1 MRKNNTFVSVIKN
14 TPINIV
20 RNRSNSNLN
29 EYKIEKEIKS
39 LPLEL
44 RKNLQK
50 VLSKMELSSEVYIPK
65 NLPPN
70 RQFEDKNLL
79 INKIKDYDNFI
90 KEKIKSNSRLSQ
102 DNSTFLKVYSH
113 IKELESQ
120 NGKISRQQE
129 FFDEI
134 EKLYLSKDYNM
145 NNCRIKEDEN
155 IFDYSLLIDK
165 EFGSN
170 IKQDAIRILNE
181 LDNTDIDLE
190 QKFIFDLNSELY
202 NRKLKN
208 TFRNR
213 YFKSKGKKP
222 KDYGFENIK
231 KSKSKEIANYIFG
244 IKKSKKS
251 KKEKKKEKPDYF
263 NNKIKNEISQI
274 KEVIENIK
282 NNYQENPSMR
292 LMTFLKTNPNTSS
305 YEKKNKDRNKRDN
318 LILINIEE
326 GKDHKHYKTEKN
338 FIKIPKLKI
347 KNIFK
352 ENKDNSKNNNSKD
365 KKDKKDNI
373 IIPKIINKPKENN
386 ENENENVLDLK
397 DEDDINLNQ
406 NNNENNNENNIKKDE
421 LPKINVNNSNDESKN
436 INLNLTSETNFSRNT
451 NEDDNFKSNI
461 SRLKQNN
468 NKDLNSNN
476 NEKDKINYNP
486 DRNIYSV
493 KKVKPVKLNSIKKL
507 KKSKITY
514 KSIPNLKTFLSGNGD
529 KKVLTDKEINLH
541 LLKFKK
547 KHNSIL
553 QNLRNSKIK
562 ETNLHGFTKN
572 FQNITKE
579 RNFSFVF
586 EKNKFLKNNDFSN
599 LLSHFDDNN
608 DEIDAMNIKEID
620 KKIMNI
626 HYDMAESLLKNISH

>member
-1 MRKNNTFVSVIKN
+1 MRKNNTSFSVIKN
-14 TPINIV
+14 PPINIV
-20 RNRSNSNLN
+20 RNRSISNLN

-39 LPLEL
+39 LPIEL

-65 NLPPN
+65 NLPLN

-79 INKIKDYDNFI
+79 INKIRDYDNFI
-90 KEKIKSNSRLSQ
+90 VEKRKSNSRLSQ

-145 NNCRIKEDEN
+145 DNCRIKEDEN

-165 EFGSN
+165 KFGSN
-170 IKQDAIRILNE
+170 VKQDAIRILNE

-190 QKFIFDLNSELY
+190 QKFIFDLNNELY
-202 NRKLKN
+202 NQKLKN
-208 TFRNR
+208 TFRSR
-213 YFKSKGKKP
+213 YLKSKGKKP

-231 KSKSKEIANYIFG
+231 KSEKKKIINYIFG
-244 IKKSKKS
+244 IKKKRKEN
-251 KKEKKKEKPDYF
+251 KKEKENRKEKPDYF
-263 NNKIKNEISQI
+263 NNKIKKEISEI

-282 NNYQENPSMR
+282 NNYQEKPQMS
-292 LMTFLKTNPNTSS
+292 LMNFLKTNSNSSS
-305 YEKKNKDRNKRDN
+305 YEKNKDRNKKDN

-326 GKDHKHYKTEKN
+326 GKDYKHYNTEKN

-352 ENKDNSKNNNSKD
+352 ENKDNSKNKNSKD
-365 KKDKKDNI
+365 KKDNNN
-373 IIPKIINKPKENN
+373 IPKIFNKNKENINNKN
-386 ENENENVLDLK
+386 ENIELDLK
-397 DEDDINLNQ
+397 DENIDLNQ
-406 NNNENNNENNIKKDE
+406 NNNNKRKDE
-421 LPKINVNNSNDESKN
+421 LPKINLNNSINESKN
-436 INLNLTSETNFSRNT
+436 INLNLTSETNFSRDT
-451 NEDDNFKSNI
+451 NEDNLKSSI
-461 SRLKQNN
+461 FRLKQNN
-468 NKDLNSNN
+468 NNDFFNRND
-476 NEKDKINYNP
+476 EKDKINYNP
-486 DRNIYSV
+486 DRIIYSV
-493 KKVKPVKLNSIKKL
+493 KKEKPIKIPSIKKL
-507 KKSKITY
+507 KKKKIITY
-514 KSIPNLKTFLSGNGD
+514 KSIPNLKTFLSGDGD

-541 LLKFKK
+541 LLKFTK

-553 QNLRNSKIK
+553 QNLKNSKIK

-572 FQNITKE
+572 FQNVTKE

-608 DEIDAMNIKEID
+608 DEIDTMNIKEID

-626 HYDMAESLLKNISH
+626 HYDMADFLLKNISH